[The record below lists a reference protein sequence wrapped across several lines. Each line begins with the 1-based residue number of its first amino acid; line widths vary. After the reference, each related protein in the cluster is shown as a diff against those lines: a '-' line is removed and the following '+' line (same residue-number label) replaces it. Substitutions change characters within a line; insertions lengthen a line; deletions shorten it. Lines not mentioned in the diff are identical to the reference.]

1 MSTINWFP
9 GHMAKAIK
17 DIRDILPRVDL
28 IIEVLDARIPYS
40 SSNPVIEEFRAGKP
54 SLKVLTKSD
63 LADPVLTA
71 QWLAFFDAQPDV
83 KAVAVTT
90 EQPQLILGLGAA
102 CRRLMAGRSDALG
115 NITALI
121 TGIPNV
127 GKSTLINTLA
137 GRSIAKTGN
146 EPAITQ
152 GQQRID
158 LDNGLVLIDTP
169 GILWPKI
176 HNAASGYRLA
186 LTGAIKDTAIDH
198 DDIVFWGVA
207 FFFKRYPE
215 LLKQR
220 FKLDVLPETEL
231 EFLETVGRA
240 RGCLTGGG
248 RVDLHK
254 ICSVVLNEFRS
265 ATIGRI
271 TLETPAEAESE
282 RIVVQRILD
291 EKQREE
297 DEKKAARKLAFKA
310 RTAAREARAA
320 KDGGK
325 GAPTPPRGSRKPG
338 K

>member
-1 MSTINWFP
+1 MISINWFP

-17 DIRDILPRVDL
+17 DIRDILPKVDL
-28 IIEVLDARIPYS
+28 VIEVLDARIPYS
-40 SSNPVIEEFRAGKP
+40 SANPVIEEFRGGKP
-54 SLKVLTKSD
+54 ALKVLTKSD
-63 LADPVLTA
+63 LADPVMTER
-71 QWLAFFDAQPDV
+71 WLAHFNGQEGVRAI
-83 KAVAVTT
+83 ALTT
-90 EQPQLILGLGAA
+90 EQPEQIRQLASV
-102 CRRLMAGRSDALG
+102 CRKLMAGRSDHLG

-127 GKSTLINTLA
+127 GKSTLINILA
-137 GRSIAKTGN
+137 GRTIAKTGN
-146 EPAITQ
+146 EPAITK

-186 LTGAIKDTAIDH
+186 LTGAIKDAAIDH

-215 LLKQR
+215 LLRQR
-220 FKLDVLPETEL
+220 FKLDVLPEIEL
-231 EFLETVGRA
+231 VFLETVGRA

-271 TLETPAEAESE
+271 TLESPEEAESE

-291 EKQREE
+291 EKQRE
-297 DEKKAARKLAFKA
+297 DDAKKAARKLAFKT
-310 RTAAREARAA
+310 RTAAREERAA

-325 GAPTPPRGSRKPG
+325 AAPAAPKGSRKPA

>member
-1 MSTINWFP
+1 MSSINWFP

-28 IIEVLDARIPYS
+28 VIEVLDARIPYS

-63 LADPVLTA
+63 LADPELTA
-71 QWLAFFDAQPDV
+71 QWLAFFDAQPGV
-83 KAVAVTT
+83 KAIAVTT
-90 EQPQLILGLGAA
+90 EQPQQILGLVGAS
-102 CRRLMAGRSDALG
+102 RRLMAGRSDALG

-176 HNAASGYRLA
+176 HNPASGYRLA

-220 FKLDVLPETEL
+220 FKLETLPETEV
-231 EFLETVGRA
+231 EFLEMVGRA

-271 TLETPAEAESE
+271 TLEAPAEAESE

-320 KDGGK
+320 KDAGK
-325 GAPTPPRGSRKPG
+325 GAPATPKGTRKPR
-338 K
+338 